1 MKFLFSVQCDV
12 SQVSAANEL
21 DIDLVTRREIPYP
34 CAPMLHSLFICLG
47 VFFRVSLVQNAKMVV
62 VNLRHVSLYTL
73 IVVKSFVMSRERD
86 SAVFAEVVTQET
98 CAKLLVNGCFRV
110 NVDSVSRRTR

>member
-12 SQVSAANEL
+12 SQVSAAN
-21 DIDLVTRREIPYP
+21 DLTCLQIPYP

-62 VNLRHVSLYTL
+62 VNLRHVSLNTL

-98 CAKLLVNGCFRV
+98 CAKLLVNGYFRV

>member
-12 SQVSAANEL
+12 SQVSAANDL
-21 DIDLVTRREIPYP
+21 DIKLETRREIPYP

-47 VFFRVSLVQNAKMVV
+47 VFCRVSLVQNAKMVV
-62 VNLRHVSLYTL
+62 VNLRHVSLNTL

-98 CAKLLVNGCFRV
+98 YAKLLVNGYFRV